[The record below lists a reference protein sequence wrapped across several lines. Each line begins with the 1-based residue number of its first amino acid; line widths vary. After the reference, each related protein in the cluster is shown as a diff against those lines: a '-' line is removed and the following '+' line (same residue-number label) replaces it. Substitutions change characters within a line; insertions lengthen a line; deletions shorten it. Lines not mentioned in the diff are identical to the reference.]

1 MRYRAGAT
9 FLLIMAKDNNPQQ
22 QNLNLDIAADVA
34 QGVYSNLA
42 VISHTPAE
50 IVLDFAQVLPGSK
63 NASIRSRVIMNPIH
77 AKRLLMALND
87 NIQKF
92 ENQFGTIQEPTV
104 RPMGDTV
111 PYDIIGKA

>member
-1 MRYRAGAT
+1 MD
-9 FLLIMAKDNNPQQ
+9 KKNNNNPVS
-22 QNLNLDIAADVA
+22 NLNLDISSEVS

-50 IVLDFAQVLPGSK
+50 MVLDFAQMLPGIKS
-63 NASIRSRVIMNPIH
+63 ATVRSRVIMHPIH

-87 NIQKF
+87 NIKKF
-92 ENQFGTIQEPTV
+92 ESQFGTIEEPKM
-104 RPMGDTV
+104 PAQGDTV

>member
-1 MRYRAGAT
+1 ME
-9 FLLIMAKDNNPQQ
+9 KNNNNNTK
-22 QNLNLDIAADVA
+22 NLSLDISPDVA

-50 IVLDFAQVLPGSK
+50 LVLDFAQVLPGTK
-63 NASIRSRVIMNPIH
+63 NANVRSRVIMAPIH

-92 ENQFGTIQEPTV
+92 ESQFGPIEEPAALA
-104 RPMGDTV
+104 PNGTV
-111 PYDIIGKA
+111 PYDILGKA